1 MTDVFG
7 MAALTAVMA
16 AQTVAQTGP
25 APQSDRIVA
34 DLSRCLVIA
43 DDRERLACS
52 DAAVRTLV
60 DAVKR
65 RDVVIL
71 DRRQIT
77 RTQRSLFGLPV
88 DAGALLAT
96 PAAPAERIEALD
108 TVVTAV
114 APVAGARWTLTL
126 AEGGRWQTIAA
137 WDGDRDPRPGMAVS
151 LHRAALGSYILRS
164 PGLRSIK
171 VRRIP

>member
-16 AQTVAQTGP
+16 AQMAAQTEP

-34 DLSRCLVIA
+34 DLSRCLEIA

-96 PAAPAERIEALD
+96 PA
-108 TVVTAV
+108 
-114 APVAGARWTLTL
+114 
-126 AEGGRWQTIAA
+126 
-137 WDGDRDPRPGMAVS
+137 
-151 LHRAALGSYILRS
+151 S
-164 PGLRSIK
+164 PS
-171 VRRIP
+171 